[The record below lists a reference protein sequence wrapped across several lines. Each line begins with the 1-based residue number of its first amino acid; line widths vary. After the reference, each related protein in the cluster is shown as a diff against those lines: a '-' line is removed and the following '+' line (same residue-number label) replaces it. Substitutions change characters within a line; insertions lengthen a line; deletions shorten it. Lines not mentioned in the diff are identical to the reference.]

1 MDVSC
6 NFRDEPVRKQQYPD
20 DDDDDD
26 DFDEQERERM
36 KDLKERD
43 EFADRMKNKDKEKT
57 RQIMSKSEKKVLT
70 MPHSRTLYY
79 AVTSLQ
85 GQKSLRH
92 SAGAN
97 NRHHSFGGHAKKK
110 YTKCHF

>member
-85 GQKSLRH
+85 GQKIKR
-92 SAGAN
+92 GN
-97 NRHHSFGGHAKKK
+97 KI
-110 YTKCHF
+110 Y